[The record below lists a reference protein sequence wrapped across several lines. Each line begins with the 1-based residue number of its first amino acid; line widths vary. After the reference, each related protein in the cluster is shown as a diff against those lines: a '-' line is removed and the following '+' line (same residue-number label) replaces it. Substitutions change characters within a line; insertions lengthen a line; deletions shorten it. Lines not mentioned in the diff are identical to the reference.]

1 MKSLTFIEID
11 VPYCA
16 LIYGTAPCTASIPET
31 GAIKCFNTI
40 KTCQD
45 RENFDESE
53 VTLRFAKPAAY
64 LPRGIDIVADSIV
77 DVSFTPATISLGE
90 NLGQRAT
97 LNVVFVDHKHSDTGE
112 GFDKY
117 RADRNYNPYERGTF
131 WGKFRARQPFLRG
144 RSIRWITGLE
154 GQDLANMETRNF
166 VVESFDGPTPDGR
179 YTLVAKDVLKL
190 VDGDRAQ
197 APVMNTGYLQ
207 SPITSVAT
215 SLTLS
220 PVGIGDEEY
229 SLEGYLTIAGKEVAS
244 FTRFIYDPVGEN
256 DPYTKIMLHFDGS
269 NGSTTFT
276 DVNAGGSSHVWT
288 PTNATISN
296 LSAKF
301 GSTSMLTS
309 AGYIS
314 TPAHADFNIGTNDFA
329 VDFWFNNNGV
339 AGSGY
344 GLCGQSDSVG
354 NIGTQSFF
362 ITRAGATGPIF
373 VSLVS
378 SGAGALSSLTG
389 TTGFSGTSG
398 WHHVALTKSGT
409 TFRLFVDGVLE
420 ASTTLP
426 SINASSRPFT
436 IGRAGDS
443 GTASS
448 ASIDEFRLTVGS
460 PRWTANFIPKSSAYV
475 VTANKLST
483 GDAVTL
489 TGRGLMNTAASSANA
504 QDRVQLVLRYVSA
517 DVADVIHDLMVN
529 YAGVSAGFINLP
541 EWKTETET
549 FLANLYGANICE
561 PTSVATLISELIQ
574 QGCLAIWWDDIAQ
587 KVRLQVLRAI
597 STTAARFTPDNT
609 LEGSLTTKEQPEKR
623 ISRVQTYF
631 GQINPVKSLSDTD
644 NYRSNSLIIDDQAEE
659 DYGGPVIKTIY
670 SRWIPA
676 LGRAIADRVGVIQ
689 LARFRD
695 PPRRL
700 TFDAARYASTD
711 IQLGGGYRIASHCFQ
726 DETGD
731 LVDVPVQVTR
741 LNPPADRFK
750 GEAEEVLFAVPVQDL
765 NIRNIIVDTNTNNI
779 NLRDIH
785 DLSYPA
791 PVDGNAIVCRILA
804 GVKVGSS
811 GSSLPAIDVGTW
823 PAAVSIKIVVEGTM
837 QGAGGRGGQGYYP
850 GSGAGLPGLMGGTA
864 LYTRKAITLE
874 LPVGGKLW
882 GGGGGGGGGGA
893 VSLGDGYAGGGG
905 GGAGNTPGL
914 GGGGAV
920 GPGATGTET
929 AGGVGSGGIN
939 GAYDGGRGG
948 DPGQPGVAGPSY
960 NAPGGA
966 AGPAGRSI
974 DGASY
979 VTTTVTGGDQ
989 RGPTVN

>member
-1 MKSLTFIEID
+1 MKSVTFIEID

-16 LIYGTAPCTASIPET
+16 LTYGTAPCMASIPGT

-45 RENFDESE
+45 SENFDESE

-64 LPRGIDIVADSIV
+64 LPREIDIVADSIV

-117 RADRNYNPYERGTF
+117 LADRDYNPYERGTF

-154 GQDLANMETRNF
+154 GQDLADMETRNF

-179 YTLVAKDVLKL
+179 YTLVAKDILKL

-197 APVMNTGYLQ
+197 APVMNTGYL
-207 SPITSVAT
+207 SLPITNNAT
-215 SLTLS
+215 SLTLA
-220 PVGIGDEEY
+220 PAGIGDEEY
-229 SLEGYLTIAGKEVAS
+229 PFDGYLTIAGKEVVS
-244 FTRFIYDPVGEN
+244 FTRSQIDPAGEN
-256 DPYTKIMLHFDGS
+256 DTGTKILLHFDGS
-269 NGSTTFT
+269 NGATTFT
-276 DVNAGGSSHVWT
+276 DSNFGGSAHAWT
-288 PTNATISN
+288 TVGSSA
-296 LSAKF
+296 LSSVAAKF
-301 GSTSMLTS
+301 GATSCKFNNSQIT
-309 AGYIS
+309 
-314 TPAHADFNIGTNDFA
+314 TPNHADFVLGTKNWT
-329 VDFWFNNNGV
+329 VDFWYNANGV
-339 AGSGY
+339 SGGGFQ
-344 GLCGQSDSVG
+344 GLCGQVGTGGITDTGLNIYRDNNNKIVAGAYIGSNTWTVTSTTSINNSAWHFIRFKRDGNSLKLEIDGVQEGGTLAISGAINNSTSVFGVGGCGSSVPNTSSGYIDDFRLSVG
-354 NIGTQSFF
+354 VVRS
-362 ITRAGATGPIF
+362 GPPPTAPYT
-373 VSLVS
+373 VHSPLVS
-378 SGAGALSSLTG
+378 SGDL
-389 TTGFSGTSG
+389 
-398 WHHVALTKSGT
+398 
-409 TFRLFVDGVLE
+409 
-420 ASTTLP
+420 
-426 SINASSRPFT
+426 
-436 IGRAGDS
+436 
-443 GTASS
+443 
-448 ASIDEFRLTVGS
+448 
-460 PRWTANFIPKSSAYV
+460 
-475 VTANKLST
+475 
-483 GDAVTL
+483 VTL
-489 TGRGLMNTAASSANA
+489 IGRGLMNTAASSANA

-517 DVADVIHDLMVN
+517 DVADIIHDLMVN

-700 TFDAARYASTD
+700 AFDAARYADTD

-726 DETGD
+726 DETGAP
-731 LVDVPVQVTR
+731 VDVPVQVTR

-779 NLRDIH
+779 NLRDVH

-811 GSSLPAIDVGTW
+811 SVSLPALDVGDW
-823 PAAVSIKIVVEGTM
+823 SPGVSLKIIVEGTL
-837 QGAGGRGGQGYYP
+837 QGPGGRGGQGYYP
-850 GSGAGLPGLMGGTA
+850 GIGAGLPGQRGGTA

-882 GGGGGGGGGGA
+882 SGGGGGGGGGA
-893 VSLGDGYAGGGG
+893 VSLDDGNAGGGG
-905 GGAGNTPGL
+905 GGAGIVPGL
-914 GGGGAV
+914 GGGGAL

-929 AGGVGSGGIN
+929 AGGDGSGGIN
-939 GAYDGGRGG
+939 GAYNGARGG
-948 DPGQPGVAGPSY
+948 DPGLPGAAGASF
-960 NAPGGA
+960 NAPGGPGGA
-966 AGPAGRSI
+966 AGYSI
-974 DGASY
+974 DGASF

-989 RGPTVN
+989 RGPTIN